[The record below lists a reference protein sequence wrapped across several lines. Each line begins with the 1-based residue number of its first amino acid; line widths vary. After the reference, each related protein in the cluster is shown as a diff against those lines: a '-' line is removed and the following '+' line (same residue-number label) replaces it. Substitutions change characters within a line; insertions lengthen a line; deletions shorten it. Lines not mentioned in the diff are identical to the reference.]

1 MHDGKAESIETI
13 LSDDKN
19 SITFNTDRFSIYAIS
34 YEDVAIKGTD
44 GSENEEQDKIDNKEE
59 TDKED
64 EEIVQTGDYIHIA
77 VGIFAIVL
85 IANVVYFIK
94 KRNK

>member
-1 MHDGKAESIETI
+1 MH
-13 LSDDKN
+13 